1 MPDTLPPP
9 PRRGLNDVVRSS
21 LEARILDGSL
31 PPGTRLN
38 EAALAADL
46 GVSRGP
52 VREALRALEQ
62 TGLVEGEVHR
72 GMRVR
77 VLEAEDVA
85 EVYDMRA
92 LLNGFACARL
102 AVRGTPDLLAPLH
115 GFVAAMEAETDA
127 EAYYKLNLDFHA
139 AIFVAAGHRRVA
151 AAYDAA
157 LREGWRARRESLVAV
172 GNRQDS
178 NAEHAAC
185 MAAIAAGNA
194 AEARRLGEDHVL
206 AGKRRWLALLAS

>member
-1 MPDTLPPP
+1 VPDSLPPL
-9 PRRGLNDVVRSS
+9 PRRGLADVVRST
-21 LEARILDGSL
+21 LEKRMLDGSL

-38 EAALAADL
+38 EAALAAEL

-62 TGLVEGEVHR
+62 TGLVEGQAHR

-102 AVRGTPDLLAPLH
+102 ALRATPDLLAPLH
-115 GFVAAMEAETDA
+115 GLVAAMAAEPEA
-127 EAYYKLNLDFHA
+127 EAYYRLNLDFHA
-139 AIFVAAGHRRVA
+139 ACFAAAGHRRVA

-157 LREGWRARRESLVAV
+157 LREGWRARRESLLSPA
-172 GNRQDS
+172 NRRAS
-178 NAEHAAC
+178 NDEHAAV
-185 MAAIAAGNA
+185 MAAIAAGDA

-206 AGKRRWLALLAS
+206 AGKRRWLALLAG